1 MLINSTNFDSD
12 TNSFHLE
19 SKEELYLD
27 LEIIDIKHLSTQIK
41 FDYYF
46 NNKNTEINFHKHRIF
61 NVIYPK
67 TISLFTLLEKENN
80 EETFLRRKRSK
91 IRETRKEDLD
101 NVLKKIKTNFF
112 NSALFKAI
120 NSKLKS
126 IRSRLNFERFPQRLV
141 SDPNKERNKALFNM
155 TLLEIIGK
163 KELYDEKN
171 LKKYYHNLK
180 VIESEDVQCN
190 NEFIIILNKKYCEL
204 FEEYINSIEF
214 IKEIEKLKEKKMK
227 DDYIQKYITA
237 AKHFIEHLSG
247 N

>member
-112 NSALFKAI
+112 NSAIFKKI
-120 NSKLKS
+120 NAKLKS
-126 IRSRLNFERFPQRLV
+126 IGSRLNFERFPQRLV

-180 VIESEDVQCN
+180 VIESGDVQRDD
-190 NEFIIILNKKYCEL
+190 EFIIILNKKYSEL

-227 DDYIQKYITA
+227 DDYIQKYINA